1 MGCVTKKDLFRV
13 KPYAHSKYKF
23 VVRAKLEGKWRR
35 SYFRNE
41 KEAMAYARD
50 QNAASE
56 KREQINYGRNDRSNL
71 GPGGPGVKN
80 STRAPSKRLAAARQ
94 AVVILGMHRSGTS
107 ALGGALQLL
116 GVNFGQRLAPPGRDN
131 EKGYWEHPE
140 IVALHDE
147 LLRSLGSHWD
157 DDKPLPSDWV
167 KRKITRNV
175 RSLLVGI
182 LERDFA
188 DSALFGMKDPRM
200 CRLMPLWF
208 PIFQTLGAEPHFV
221 LMVRHPWD
229 VAESLAK
236 RNGIEHPKSYLLWLE
251 HVVQAETATRSH
263 QRSFVRYDEM
273 VDDPAA
279 ILGQLRKQLGV
290 NLRTPSR
297 VRTRLRNFLDPS
309 MRHHQFNKKTADKLR
324 EPVPQLALDFY
335 ETIRNASTSRE
346 IAGKMEPL
354 VAQFISA
361 RELFYP
367 RIDLVEAPLASL
379 INKIAK
385 SEETRHLLDT
395 CNTPAQLSVQLL
407 ELNRVRDEKERQVLH
422 LQEEFEEKVKHVA
435 LLQGELKEKSEHVV
449 LLQGELKG
457 RSEQVVHFQREFEE
471 KAKHVAL
478 LQGELKGRS
487 EQVVRFQH
495 EFEEKA
501 KHVALLQGE
510 LKGRSEQVVRFQ
522 HEFEEKVKHVALL
535 QGELK
540 EKSEHV
546 VLLQGEL
553 KGRSEQVVRFQHE
566 FEEKVKHVAL
576 LQSELK
582 EKSEQVIHFQHEFEE
597 KSQRAAQF
605 KTEAEERSRNVTQLQ
620 RDLEEKS
627 WQAAQLQRESDQQ
640 SELVEQLKDQL
651 LTENDRVR
659 RASEKLLDARW
670 EALTLRGTLLRRT
683 ESAGSPFSRILEL
696 ETRVEAATSE
706 RDQLRKMLTSLQK
719 NLELEQMTGQSKQ
732 DEFRATQ
739 AQLKATIKDL
749 RSAHKQMDRLREN
762 ISRKLILPFGRSQR
776 KFQQLISDRRADD

>member
-495 EFEEKA
+495 EFEEK
-501 KHVALLQGE
+501 
-510 LKGRSEQVVRFQ
+510 
-522 HEFEEKVKHVALL
+522 
-535 QGELK
+535 
-540 EKSEHV
+540 
-546 VLLQGEL
+546 
-553 KGRSEQVVRFQHE
+553 
-566 FEEKVKHVAL
+566 VKHVAL

>member
-1 MGCVTKKDLFRV
+1 MTKKDLFRV

-495 EFEEKA
+495 EFEEK
-501 KHVALLQGE
+501 
-510 LKGRSEQVVRFQ
+510 
-522 HEFEEKVKHVALL
+522 
-535 QGELK
+535 
-540 EKSEHV
+540 
-546 VLLQGEL
+546 
-553 KGRSEQVVRFQHE
+553 
-566 FEEKVKHVAL
+566 VKHVAL

>member
-457 RSEQVVHFQREFEE
+457 RSEQVV
-471 KAKHVAL
+471 
-478 LQGELKGRS
+478 
-487 EQVVRFQH
+487 
-495 EFEEKA
+495 
-501 KHVALLQGE
+501 
-510 LKGRSEQVVRFQ
+510 
-522 HEFEEKVKHVALL
+522 
-535 QGELK
+535 
-540 EKSEHV
+540 
-546 VLLQGEL
+546 
-553 KGRSEQVVRFQHE
+553 RFQHE